1 MYINNTQSLSTK
13 IGVAIVGCILAVVII
28 LTTMF
33 YKVTYNIIDE
43 DVVNKELSLA
53 TKVVSHKIEND
64 IIPIIQESKALANDP
79 QTIAWILRGEDEA
92 GLQDLATLHNQV
104 LKRFDVFAVFL
115 ATATTNRYY
124 SAGKLDG
131 VLDPDGKDGWFKVIL
146 NSPNDFEV
154 NMDFDRVSG
163 NIALFINYK
172 IYDDNGKVI
181 GITGVGGKLENAL
194 DMISTNAVSSQDNF
208 FAINKSGLIQLHKNK
223 DYILKTNI
231 KDLDPELA
239 KAIDNIS
246 NSKEHL
252 ASFEDKDGND
262 FFVALVPMKS
272 LGWSIICQIPKAEL
286 FSPLK
291 SILIYSLIVSI
302 VVLLLGVWIAYYM
315 SINLKRRLNRILKNI
330 GNFLDFIANPDNE
343 IKIIE
348 PKVNDE
354 LGAIS
359 NELNAGVKRIKEGL
373 EADASA
379 IKQTRDVLINVS
391 KGYFN
396 QEITAKPNNHNLA
409 DVISLFNSSLK
420 TISEVM
426 SDVDAA
432 LTQFKQ
438 NNFKAEV
445 PDRGCEGELQELTN
459 DINSLGLAMRNL
471 LTKDQELSLSLADKS
486 QSQHESI
493 SQINEAISSQIE
505 FLERTVESVQGIV
518 QSNKEVGEGAQKI
531 NSQAGQ
537 IQGIVATIR
546 DIADQTN
553 LLALNAA
560 IEAARAG
567 EAGKGFAVVA
577 DEVRQLA
584 ISTQTSLTDINKIS
598 ESLLKN
604 IQYLEASVEEQNQSV
619 VEIASS
625 ANELREKSENSSALV
640 SDALAVSEEL
650 GDIANRVKAEV
661 ESKQF

>member
-28 LTTMF
+28 LTTML

-239 KAIDNIS
+239 KTIDTIS
-246 NSKEHL
+246 NSKENI

-272 LGWSIICQIPKAEL
+272 LGWSIICQIPKSEL

-302 VVLLLGVWIAYYM
+302 VVLLVGLWIAYYI

-396 QEITAKPNNHNLA
+396 QEITAKPNNHYLA

>member
-194 DMISTNAVSSQDNF
+194 DMISTNAVSSKDNF

-223 DYILKTNI
+223 DFILKSNI

-239 KAIDNIS
+239 KTINTIS
-246 NSKEHL
+246 NSKENI

-272 LGWSIICQIPKAEL
+272 LGWSIICQIPKSEL

-302 VVLLLGVWIAYYM
+302 VVLLVGLWIAYYI

-330 GNFLDFIANPDNE
+330 GNFLDFIANTDNE

-396 QEITAKPNNHNLA
+396 QEITAKPNNHYLA

-459 DINSLGLAMRNL
+459 DINSLGLAIRNL

-598 ESLLKN
+598 DSLLKN

>member
-396 QEITAKPNNHNLA
+396 QEITAKPNNHYLA

-598 ESLLKN
+598 ENLLKN

>member
-53 TKVVSHKIEND
+53 TKVVNHKIEND

-194 DMISTNAVSSQDNF
+194 DMISTNAVSSKDNF

-223 DYILKTNI
+223 DFILKSNI

-239 KAIDNIS
+239 KTINTIS
-246 NSKEHL
+246 NSKENI

-272 LGWSIICQIPKAEL
+272 LGWSIICQIPKSEL

-302 VVLLLGVWIAYYM
+302 VVLLVGLWIAYYI

-330 GNFLDFIANPDNE
+330 GNFLDFIANTDNE

-396 QEITAKPNNHNLA
+396 QEITAKPNNHYLA

-598 ESLLKN
+598 DSLLKN

>member
-246 NSKEHL
+246 NSKENI

-262 FFVALVPMKS
+262 FFVSLVPMKS
-272 LGWSIICQIPKAEL
+272 LGWSIICQIPKSEL

-302 VVLLLGVWIAYYM
+302 VVLLVGLWIAYYI

-330 GNFLDFIANPDNE
+330 GNFLDFIANTDNE

-396 QEITAKPNNHNLA
+396 QEITAKPNNHYLA

-598 ESLLKN
+598 DSLLKN

>member
-330 GNFLDFIANPDNE
+330 GNFLDFIANTDNE

-396 QEITAKPNNHNLA
+396 QEITAKPNNHYLA

>member
-223 DYILKTNI
+223 DFILKTNI

-330 GNFLDFIANPDNE
+330 GNFLDFIANTDNE

-396 QEITAKPNNHNLA
+396 QEITAKPNNHYLA

>member
-302 VVLLLGVWIAYYM
+302 VVLLVGVWIAYYM

-396 QEITAKPNNHNLA
+396 QEITAKPNNHYLA

-598 ESLLKN
+598 DSLLKN

>member
-302 VVLLLGVWIAYYM
+302 VVLLVGVWIAYYM

-330 GNFLDFIANPDNE
+330 GNFLDFIANTDNE

-396 QEITAKPNNHNLA
+396 QEITAKPNNHYLA

>member
-302 VVLLLGVWIAYYM
+302 VVLLVGVWIAYYM

-396 QEITAKPNNHNLA
+396 QEITAKPNNHYLA

-598 ESLLKN
+598 DSLLKN

-661 ESKQF
+661 ESKQL

>member
-223 DYILKTNI
+223 DFILKTNI

-330 GNFLDFIANPDNE
+330 GNFLDFIANTDNE

-396 QEITAKPNNHNLA
+396 QEITAKPNNHYLA

-598 ESLLKN
+598 DSLLKN

>member
-33 YKVTYNIIDE
+33 CKVTYNIIDE

-239 KAIDNIS
+239 KTIDTIS
-246 NSKEHL
+246 NSKENL

-396 QEITAKPNNHNLA
+396 QEITAKPNNHYLA

>member
-239 KAIDNIS
+239 KTIDTIS
-246 NSKEHL
+246 NSKENL
-252 ASFEDKDGND
+252 TSFEDKDGND

-286 FSPLK
+286 FSHLK

-302 VVLLLGVWIAYYM
+302 VVLLVGVWIAYYM

-396 QEITAKPNNHNLA
+396 QEITAKPNNHYLA

>member
-291 SILIYSLIVSI
+291 SILIYSLIVSF
-302 VVLLLGVWIAYYM
+302 VVLLVGLWIAYYI

-330 GNFLDFIANPDNE
+330 GNFLDFIANTDNE

-396 QEITAKPNNHNLA
+396 QEITAKPNNHYLA

>member
-396 QEITAKPNNHNLA
+396 QEITAKPNNHYLA

-625 ANELREKSENSSALV
+625 ANELRKKSENSSALV

>member
-194 DMISTNAVSSQDNF
+194 DMISTNAVSSKDNF

-223 DYILKTNI
+223 DFILKSNI

-239 KAIDNIS
+239 KTINTIS
-246 NSKEHL
+246 NSKENI

-272 LGWSIICQIPKAEL
+272 LGWSIICQIPKSEL

-396 QEITAKPNNHNLA
+396 QEITAKPNNHYLA

>member
-79 QTIAWILRGEDEA
+79 QTIAWILGGEDEA

-239 KAIDNIS
+239 KTIDTIS

-272 LGWSIICQIPKAEL
+272 LGWSIICQIPKSEL

-302 VVLLLGVWIAYYM
+302 VVLLVGLWIAYYI

-330 GNFLDFIANPDNE
+330 GNFLDFIANTDNE

-396 QEITAKPNNHNLA
+396 QEITAKPNNHYLA

>member
-396 QEITAKPNNHNLA
+396 QEITAKPNNHYLA

-598 ESLLKN
+598 DSLLKN

>member
-13 IGVAIVGCILAVVII
+13 FGVAIVGCILAVVII
-28 LTTMF
+28 LTTML

-239 KAIDNIS
+239 KTIDTIS
-246 NSKEHL
+246 NSKENI

-272 LGWSIICQIPKAEL
+272 LGWSIICQIPKSEL

-302 VVLLLGVWIAYYM
+302 VVLLVGLWIAYYI

-330 GNFLDFIANPDNE
+330 GNFLDFIANTDNE

-396 QEITAKPNNHNLA
+396 QEITAKPNNHYLA

>member
-194 DMISTNAVSSQDNF
+194 DMISTNAVSSKDNF

-223 DYILKTNI
+223 DFILKSNI

-239 KAIDNIS
+239 KTIDTIS

-272 LGWSIICQIPKAEL
+272 LGWSIICQIPKSEL

-302 VVLLLGVWIAYYM
+302 VVLLVGLWIAYYI

-330 GNFLDFIANPDNE
+330 GNFLVFIANTDNE

-396 QEITAKPNNHNLA
+396 QEITAKPNNHYLA

-598 ESLLKN
+598 ENLLKN

-625 ANELREKSENSSALV
+625 ANELREKSENSRALV

>member
-64 IIPIIQESKALANDP
+64 IIPIIQESKALANNP

-194 DMISTNAVSSQDNF
+194 DMISTNAVSSKDNF

-239 KAIDNIS
+239 KTIDTIS

-272 LGWSIICQIPKAEL
+272 LGWSIICQIPKSEL

-302 VVLLLGVWIAYYM
+302 VVLLVGLWIAYYI

-330 GNFLDFIANPDNE
+330 GNFLDFIANTDNE

-396 QEITAKPNNHNLA
+396 QEITAKPNNHYLA

-584 ISTQTSLTDINKIS
+584 INTQTSLTDINKIS
-598 ESLLKN
+598 DSLLKN

>member
-194 DMISTNAVSSQDNF
+194 DMISTNAVSSKDNF

-330 GNFLDFIANPDNE
+330 GNFLDFIANTDNE

-396 QEITAKPNNHNLA
+396 QEITAKPNNHYLA

-537 IQGIVATIR
+537 IQGIGATIR

>member
-286 FSPLK
+286 FSHLK

-302 VVLLLGVWIAYYM
+302 VVLLVGVWIAYYM

-396 QEITAKPNNHNLA
+396 QEITAKPNNHYLA

>member
-239 KAIDNIS
+239 KTIDTIS
-246 NSKEHL
+246 NSKENL
-252 ASFEDKDGND
+252 TSFEDKDGND

-396 QEITAKPNNHNLA
+396 QEITAKPNNHYLA

>member
-379 IKQTRDVLINVS
+379 IKQTRDALINVS

-396 QEITAKPNNHNLA
+396 QEIRAKPNNHYLA

>member
-194 DMISTNAVSSQDNF
+194 DMISTNAVSSKDNF

-223 DYILKTNI
+223 DFILKTNI

-330 GNFLDFIANPDNE
+330 GNFLDFIANTDNE

-348 PKVNDE
+348 PKENDE

-396 QEITAKPNNHNLA
+396 QEITAKPNNHYLA

-598 ESLLKN
+598 DSLLKN

>member
-396 QEITAKPNNHNLA
+396 QEITAKPNNHYLA

-604 IQYLEASVEEQNQSV
+604 IHYLEASVEEQNQSV

>member
-239 KAIDNIS
+239 KTIDTIS
-246 NSKEHL
+246 NSKENI

-272 LGWSIICQIPKAEL
+272 LGWSIIRQIPKSEL

-302 VVLLLGVWIAYYM
+302 VVLLVGLWIAYYI

-330 GNFLDFIANPDNE
+330 GNFLDFIANTDNE

-396 QEITAKPNNHNLA
+396 QEITAKPNNHYLA

>member
-272 LGWSIICQIPKAEL
+272 LGWSIICQIPKSEL

-302 VVLLLGVWIAYYM
+302 VVLLVGLWIAYYI

-330 GNFLDFIANPDNE
+330 GNFLDFIANTDNE

-396 QEITAKPNNHNLA
+396 QEITAKPNNHYLA

>member
-194 DMISTNAVSSQDNF
+194 DMISTNAVSSKDNF

-223 DYILKTNI
+223 DFILKTNI

-330 GNFLDFIANPDNE
+330 GNFLDFIANTDNE

-396 QEITAKPNNHNLA
+396 QEITAKPNNHYLA

>member
-302 VVLLLGVWIAYYM
+302 VVLLVGVWIAYYM

-396 QEITAKPNNHNLA
+396 QEITAKPNNHYLA

-486 QSQHESI
+486 QNQHESI

>member
-13 IGVAIVGCILAVVII
+13 FGVAIVGCILAVVII
-28 LTTMF
+28 LTTML

-239 KAIDNIS
+239 KTIDTIS
-246 NSKEHL
+246 NSKENI

-272 LGWSIICQIPKAEL
+272 LGWSIICQIPKSEL

-302 VVLLLGVWIAYYM
+302 VVLLVGLWIAYYI

-330 GNFLDFIANPDNE
+330 GNFLDFIANTDNE

-396 QEITAKPNNHNLA
+396 QEITAKPNNHYLA

-598 ESLLKN
+598 DSLLKN

>member
-1 MYINNTQSLSTK
+1 M
-13 IGVAIVGCILAVVII
+13 
-28 LTTMF
+28 
-33 YKVTYNIIDE
+33 
-43 DVVNKELSLA
+43 A

-379 IKQTRDVLINVS
+379 IKQTRDALINVS

-396 QEITAKPNNHNLA
+396 QEIRAKPNNHYLA

>member
-330 GNFLDFIANPDNE
+330 GNFLDFIANTDNE

-396 QEITAKPNNHNLA
+396 QEITAKPNNHYLA

-598 ESLLKN
+598 DSLLKN

>member
-302 VVLLLGVWIAYYM
+302 VVLLVGVWIAYYM

-396 QEITAKPNNHNLA
+396 QEITAKPNNHYLA

>member
-194 DMISTNAVSSQDNF
+194 DMISTNAVSSKDNF

-223 DYILKTNI
+223 DFILKSNI

-239 KAIDNIS
+239 KTIDTIS
-246 NSKEHL
+246 NSKENI

-272 LGWSIICQIPKAEL
+272 LGWSIICQIPKSEL

-302 VVLLLGVWIAYYM
+302 VVLLVGLWIAYYI

-330 GNFLDFIANPDNE
+330 GNFLDFIANTDNE

-396 QEITAKPNNHNLA
+396 QEITAKPNNHYLA

-625 ANELREKSENSSALV
+625 ANELCEKSENSSALV